1 MRLFDRMSRLL
12 RANAN
17 DLVQRSEDPET
28 MLEQSVMD
36 LQEDLVQLRQSVASA
51 ISSQRR
57 SEQQYHKATQD
68 FGKWHVIARLAS
80 DEGDEKLYREA
91 IFCAEE
97 YIKTANDIKEKL
109 DGQEEVVKVIKR
121 DLVKAEREFSDM
133 KTRKDFLKSRL
144 HVAKFRENQYKIIPR
159 INQLIINFR
168 QEIDKSETTGLHW
181 LETKLIIQTELE
193 QLPQTLE
200 RAVAN
205 QALLQ
210 RQYNQAVQYES
221 NWQQKAQAAAVKND
235 EALLAEALAWKKTCN
250 QTLAIKKTQID
261 AQSIIV
267 KLLQQY
273 LILLENQMYECQS
286 NIDRMNKPTA

>member
-1 MRLFDRMSRLL
+1 MGLLDRMSRLL
-12 RANAN
+12 RANVN
-17 DLVQRSEDPET
+17 DLVQRSEDPEK

-36 LQEDLVQLRQSVASA
+36 LQEELVSLRQSVASA
-51 ISSQRR
+51 ISNQQR

-97 YIKTANDIKEKL
+97 YVKTANEIKEKL
-109 DGQEEVVKVIKR
+109 DGQEEVVKVMKR
-121 DLVKAEREFSDM
+121 DLVKAERELSDM

-144 HVAKFRENQYKIIPR
+144 HVAKFRENQHKIIPR
-159 INQLIINFR
+159 INQLMIDFR
-168 QEIDKSETTGLHW
+168 KEIDKSEATGLYW
-181 LETKLIIQTELE
+181 LETKLMIQTELE
-193 QLPQTLE
+193 QLPQILE

-221 NWQQKAQAAAVKND
+221 NWQQKAQTAALESD
-235 EALLAEALAWKKTCN
+235 EALLAEALAWEKICN

-261 AQSIIV
+261 AQVVIV

-273 LILLENQMYECQS
+273 LILLENQMHECQS
-286 NIDRMNKPTA
+286 NIDRPNTLTA

>member
-1 MRLFDRMSRLL
+1 MRLFDQMSRLL

-181 LETKLIIQTELE
+181 LETKLIIQIELE

-221 NWQQKAQAAAVKND
+221 NWQQKAQAAAVKSD
-235 EALLAEALAWKKTCN
+235 EALLAEALAWEKTCN

-261 AQSIIV
+261 AQSMIV